1 MSPLAHE
8 ITTQLQSGRLSVV
21 QLLGLLALT
30 PPPHML
36 LLTSPLLL
44 LAQLLLCDI

>member
-8 ITTQLQSGRLSVV
+8 ITTQLHLSIV

-30 PPPHML
+30 IPLML

-44 LAQLLLCDI
+44 LRLAQLLLCDI